1 MQPKMLEND
10 TLILQ
15 KIVGN
20 LHNQISKQ
28 VMKQLDLYL
37 IKELEAIR
45 EAQRLQG
52 IQVEDDLIDFAKR
65 LALTHTLVYEDV
77 EYITDNEVRLVVR
90 LLPKENYYAK

>member
-1 MQPKMLEND
+1 MQTKMLEND

-28 VMKQLDLYL
+28 IMKQLDLYL
-37 IKELEAIR
+37 IKEIEAIR
-45 EAQRLQG
+45 ETERLQG

-65 LALTHTLVYEDV
+65 LALTHSLVYGDV

>member
-1 MQPKMLEND
+1 MQTKMLEND

-28 VMKQLDLYL
+28 VMKQLDLCL
-37 IKELEAIR
+37 TKELEAIR

-52 IQVEDDLIDFAKR
+52 IPVEDD
-65 LALTHTLVYEDV
+65 
-77 EYITDNEVRLVVR
+77 
-90 LLPKENYYAK
+90 

>member
-1 MQPKMLEND
+1 MQTETQENY
-10 TLILQ
+10 TLTLQ
-15 KIVGN
+15 KVVDK
-20 LHNQISKQ
+20 LHKQISKQ

-45 EAQRLQG
+45 EAERLQG

-77 EYITDNEVRLVVR
+77 EYITDNEVILVVR
-90 LLPKENYYAK
+90 LLPKENCYVR

>member
-1 MQPKMLEND
+1 MQTKMLEND

-45 EAQRLQG
+45 EAERLQG
-52 IQVEDDLIDFAKR
+52 IQVEDDLRDFAKR
-65 LALTHTLVYEDV
+65 LALTHSLVYEDV

-90 LLPKENYYAK
+90 LLPKEK